1 MAQVFRYLHCSIFP
15 RKVTAYSPNPPG
27 AHDSSGD
34 PQFVQ
39 QRHFLDWGQ
48 MLDPSISSWTDIVSR
63 FSKMNDDDGYDSR
76 FTIENAYNWLRDGY
90 RPQNAA
96 VMTAGEAGVRVG
108 AMDSVS
114 QH

>member
-1 MAQVFRYLHCSIFP
+1 
-15 RKVTAYSPNPPG
+15 
-27 AHDSSGD
+27 
-34 PQFVQ
+34 
-39 QRHFLDWGQ
+39 